1 MNNSFDDDMVYEDYD
16 FDTTVP
22 EEEEFIPLEPGK
34 YKFKVS
40 EIKFGEFEPSE
51 NSKAPACKKVTVIL
65 TIEHGKYDYFIKKD
79 FLIYSKMNWLIRDF
93 FICIGIGT
101 KYKEFRTDWKGAL
114 HREGLC
120 ETSLSESKNGKVYI
134 NIDKFL
140 EPDPIPF

>member
-1 MNNSFDDDMVYEDYD
+1 M
-16 FDTTVP
+16 TTWCTKIMILIRLSLKKRNLFLLNP
-22 EEEEFIPLEPGK
+22 A
-34 YKFKVS
+34 KVS

-101 KYKEFRTDWKGAL
+101 KDN
-114 HREGLC
+114 
-120 ETSLSESKNGKVYI
+120 ESKNGKVYI